1 MNKKPKKIMKLV
13 RLLEEGTVNFV
24 SLVSHG
30 ANQTPFR
37 IVKSAIVNFNKPS
50 EAKAMKRSP
59 IAVKQ
64 FRFDKK
70 AFATPDDVVR
80 YMSVIGHESVSVE
93 DRETFYVVDN
103 EAMKDKVPVEEH
115 VLDGTDQG
123 VSVLVAKYAD
133 DEFEEDLALDDLE
146 DDSEDDLED
155 DTEEDRK
162 TADSQNKK
170 TKKAPRVRK
179 KIRKEGRTLQKN
191 PADEENKKK
200 FSLWGVWESTSTSFA
215 RVLKAGDNGLPIGI
229 WEVTEVMLQALKNS
243 LLAGEKDNIVQI
255 TQEYS
260 KAVVFLS
267 ELVGIFGV
275 DDSEITT
282 QNNQQKETKPM
293 ENQTDVAQV
302 PTMEE
307 LQKANKELQDT
318 VESLNIRIKELETF
332 VPSKKSGE
340 LQEEDIS
347 PEEIERKKAQEK
359 REREKREKE
368 EKEHQEYLERMKAN
382 EFGIRRIV

>member
-50 EAKAMKRSP
+50 EANAMKRSP
-59 IAVKQ
+59 IAVKE

-70 AFATPDDVVR
+70 AFATPDDVTR
-80 YMSVIGHESVSVE
+80 YMSMIGHESVSVE
-93 DRETFYVVDN
+93 DRGQMYVVGN
-103 EAMKDKVPVEEH
+103 EAMKDKAPVEEH

-123 VSVLVAKYAD
+123 VSVLVAKYQE
-133 DEFEEDLALDDLE
+133 DEFEEDLVLDDLE
-146 DDSEDDLED
+146 DDLED
-155 DTEEDRK
+155 DKEETGDLDDLLEK
-162 TADSQNKK
+162 SKK
-170 TKKAPRVRK
+170 TKKAPRVK
-179 KIRKEGRTLQKN
+179 KKVRKEGRVLQKDT
-191 PADEENKKK
+191 PSEDDNKKK
-200 FSLWGVWESTSTSFA
+200 FSLWGVWESSDTSFA
-215 RVLKAGDNGLPIGI
+215 RVLKAGDDGLPIGI

-340 LQEEDIS
+340 LQEEDVS

-359 REREKREKE
+359 REQEKREKE
-368 EKEHQEYLERMKAN
+368 EREHQEYLERMKAN
-382 EFGIRRIV
+382 EFGIRRVI